1 MNIVR
6 EAIESDREDVISV
19 WASCDLIKPQN
30 DPRTDFDLALNTST
44 STILILECEN
54 QIVGAVMIGFDGHRG
69 WLYYFGVKPAL
80 QSLGNGR
87 ILLSAGEEWLANRG
101 APKAMLMV
109 RNSNS
114 KVIGFYERLG
124 FGIEETSVLGKRL

>member
-69 WLYYFGVKPAL
+69 WLYYFGVKPAF

-87 ILLSAGEEWLANRG
+87 ILLSAVEEWLANRG

>member
-69 WLYYFGVKPAL
+69 WLYYFGVKPAF

-87 ILLSAGEEWLANRG
+87 ILLSAVEEWLANRG

-124 FGIEETSVLGKRL
+124 FEIEETSVLGKRL

>member
-69 WLYYFGVKPAL
+69 WLYYFGVKPAF

-87 ILLSAGEEWLANRG
+87 ILLSAVEEWLANRG

-124 FGIEETSVLGKRL
+124 FEIEETSVLGNRL